1 MGIFKK
7 AKKEKPSQEER
18 ILRTRLDLEK
28 LRDRYE
34 VLLET
39 QRRILRKSIT
49 QKEKNEAEAKIRAGI
64 CSYTIVNEALRD
76 LDEITSDIELTN
88 SLKGLNRS
96 LRAVNKLGK
105 KASPGF
111 FTKLSLDRQVGKMQK
126 RDENNAPEKIYNDS
140 TLSTVDDW
148 LGSKWDHVARS
159 FINGSSLEDCLND
172 SRVLLESE
180 PIPDLEAYED
190 AFGEEEK
197 KAGGEELSADDDLRE
212 LLNSDIF

>member
-111 FTKLSLDRQVGKMQK
+111 FTKLSLDRQEGHIRQGDQIEGKDPLPVRFFHRCQQACCDQDIQELCDF
-126 RDENNAPEKIYNDS
+126 R
-140 TLSTVDDW
+140 
-148 LGSKWDHVARS
+148 R
-159 FINGSSLEDCLND
+159 LE
-172 SRVLLESE
+172 R
-180 PIPDLEAYED
+180 
-190 AFGEEEK
+190 K
-197 KAGGEELSADDDLRE
+197 SADDDPVFH
-212 LLNSDIF
+212 SADPHCQG